1 MKKKIF
7 IICMIFLCL
16 ILCIFGYKFFIAGN
30 NKNIENV
37 GQVRDYVLNIKN
49 YNAEANVTVYSN
61 KNSNTYSLKQYKQD
75 DYQKQEIINGNQD
88 YGLIIENEGEKITIK
103 NTKLDLASVF
113 ENYKEVANN
122 SMGLDSFI
130 EDYTKSDKTE
140 ITEDEQ
146 YYILFAKIKDSQNR
160 YIENKTLYVNKKNS
174 QIEKIEVRDIN
185 NNRTI
190 FIEYTRFEIL

>member
-75 DYQKQEIINGNQD
+75 DYQKQEIINGDQD

-146 YYILFAKIKDSQNR
+146 YYILFVKIKDSQNR